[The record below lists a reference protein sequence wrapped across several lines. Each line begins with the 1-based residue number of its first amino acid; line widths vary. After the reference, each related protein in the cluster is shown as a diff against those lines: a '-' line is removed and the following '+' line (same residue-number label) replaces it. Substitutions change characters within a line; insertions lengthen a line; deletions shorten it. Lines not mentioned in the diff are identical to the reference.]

1 MAGYKEYY
9 KIVYLNDQRMMVIND
24 TLKTK
29 KQTAEEKVVKVKKRR
44 VSFL

>member
-24 TLKTK
+24 TLKPKKTK
-29 KQTAEEKVVKVKKRR
+29 AEEKIVKVRKRR